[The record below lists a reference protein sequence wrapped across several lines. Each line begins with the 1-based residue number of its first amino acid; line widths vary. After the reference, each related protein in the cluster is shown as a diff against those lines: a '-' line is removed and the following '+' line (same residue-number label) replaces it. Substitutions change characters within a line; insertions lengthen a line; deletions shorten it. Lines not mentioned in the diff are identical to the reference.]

1 MPKAATLAAGDKGVR
16 MKAKIK
22 VVKRDQAQQLKAK
35 DRVRK
40 AKPAPAQD
48 MVTTVTGWVADVK
61 QRKNKETKTAFDML
75 FSSTPRPSE
84 S

>member
-1 MPKAATLAAGDKGVR
+1 
-16 MKAKIK
+16 MKPKIK
-22 VVKRDQAQQLKAK
+22 IVKRAEAQRLKAK
-35 DRVRK
+35 NRARK

-48 MVTTVTGWVADVK
+48 MVTTVAGWVTDVK
-61 QRKNKETKTAFDML
+61 QRKNEETKTAFNLL

>member
-1 MPKAATLAAGDKGVR
+1 MPKVAIPNGLDKGGK
-16 MKAKIK
+16 MKPKIK
-22 VVKRDQAQQLKAK
+22 IVKRAQAQQLKAK
-35 DRVRK
+35 ERVRK
-40 AKPAPAQD
+40 PKTPATQE

-61 QRKNKETKTAFDML
+61 QRKNQETKTAFDML